1 LIRALSPF
9 FFLLS
14 GSVENPKG
22 HRAESLSL
30 DSEPKSV
37 ECGAW
42 HEKIISTITCG
53 MRSMA
58 QKVWHRLM
66 NPGKFSFTN
75 AGKLCFN
82 IFKRAVCFFGLTTR

>member
-42 HEKIISTITCG
+42 HEKINSVPSPVAC
-53 MRSMA
+53 A
-58 QKVWHRLM
+58 AWHKKSGTAGLFIKLNKHTARLKM
-66 NPGKFSFTN
+66 
-75 AGKLCFN
+75 
-82 IFKRAVCFFGLTTR
+82 FKHNLPAFVTQANYA